1 MSFVSFVFACLQ
13 LCTLL
18 SSFVWNLLK
27 SLPVRNRNN
36 HTCIL
41 NVCYHTCI
49 EYNAMGLV
57 HGLCLSPTCLSLGL
71 SGTTHVKHKCL
82 CLSGTTHVKHKCL
95 LPHMHLVRVAY
106 RCVNTGMFVYV
117 FACLELL

>member
-49 EYNAMGLV
+49 VLV
-57 HGLCLSPTCLSLGL
+57 LWAAQS
-71 SGTTHVKHKCL
+71 TTASVEFQIR
-82 CLSGTTHVKHKCL
+82 S
-95 LPHMHLVRVAY
+95 RVS
-106 RCVNTGMFVYV
+106 MV
-117 FACLELL
+117 FACLEPA